1 LKRSSPGR
9 QARPRLNGYVGLHK
23 MTKAKM
29 IAGIALVHMIFFSL
43 LAAFCMGQ
51 SMKGFDTGTEPPL
64 WVRYLYG
71 LSLSQL
77 MPAGWI
83 IGKIGKPL
91 GKYFPG
97 LLGYVLFY
105 INSIVLVG
113 IYWHLIE
120 AIRRKATRTPNQ
132 AL

>member
-1 LKRSSPGR
+1 MR
-9 QARPRLNGYVGLHK
+9 
-23 MTKAKM
+23 KAKM
-29 IAGIALVHMIFFSL
+29 IAGIALVHMISFSL
-43 LAAFCMGQ
+43 LAMFCMSQ
-51 SMKGFDTGTEPPL
+51 TMKGFDTGTPPPQ
-64 WVRYLYG
+64 WVKNLYG

-91 GKYFPG
+91 VKYFPG

-105 INSIVLVG
+105 LNSIVLAT

-120 AIRRKATRTPNQ
+120 AIRRKATKTPDQ
-132 AL
+132 LLGHIG